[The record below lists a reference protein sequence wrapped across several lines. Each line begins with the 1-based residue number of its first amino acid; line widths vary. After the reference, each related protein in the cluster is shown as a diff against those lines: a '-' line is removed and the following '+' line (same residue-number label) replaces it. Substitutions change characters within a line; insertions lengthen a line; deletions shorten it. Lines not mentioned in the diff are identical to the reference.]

1 MHKFKRNCI
10 AQQRARIRQ
19 FYKRKNTMKKTQ
31 PNESKVTYEKA

>member
-19 FYKRKNTMKKTQ
+19 FYQRKNAAQNTQ
-31 PNESKVTYEKA
+31 PKQTKEAA